1 VQLGAEAPVVTK
13 TELRN
18 LLPDLAASK
27 GYVLD
32 EIEDFTIDAAGEA
45 YMVADNDGVDGSSAG
60 TLFLKLGKL

>member
-1 VQLGAEAPVVTK
+1 MATK

-45 YMVADNDGVDGSSAG
+45 YMIADSDGVDGPSGES
-60 TLFLKLGKL
+60 LFLKLGKL